1 MNARQRLVFGAAVAS
16 ACLALGAGTASADP
30 SPRVGG
36 CASGFDLRFIP
47 VWDAALVHS
56 NGDGWVCVN
65 TSPADHQQGQGNAN
79 LWVFIDNIVPSK
91 NAP

>member
-1 MNARQRLVFGAAVAS
+1 MNVRQRLGFGAAVA
-16 ACLALGAGTASADP
+16 AVCLALGAGTASADP

-36 CASGFDLRFIP
+36 CGTGFVLMFVP

-65 TSPADHQQGQGNAN
+65 TSPADNQQGQGNAN
-79 LWVFIDNIVPSK
+79 LWVFVDNVVPSK
-91 NAP
+91 DAP